1 MQANLWPLNVSASNL
16 HEKQAS
22 NEVRESGKRHIPR
35 TNGDDNV
42 EQMKMMKVM
51 YFEKVRYIV
60 REDCVNLR

>member
-1 MQANLWPLNVSASNL
+1 M
-16 HEKQAS
+16 
-22 NEVRESGKRHIPR
+22 RESGKRHIPR